1 MIPYYGWGS
10 QEVLVLIWLTT
21 KGSKTESNLNL
32 LGGFEPETPELGIH
46 YPNH

>member
-1 MIPYYGWGS
+1 MSPYYGSGS
-10 QEVLVLIWLTT
+10 RQVQVLIDLTT